1 MSQWA
6 RSGFAG
12 GVSLCVLFGALAL
25 DAAPSKEGKELKT
38 ASLNPAPNK
47 SNSKLVGPAP
57 KLVAPKGC
65 PAGMAPIPTE
75 TGGFCI
81 DRYEAGVVEVSS
93 SGKLKSHSPF
103 TPVTGMKVKA
113 IVKKGITPQGYISMV
128 EAEDACEAAGK
139 RLCSNDEWLRACQ
152 GKHPTKYPYG
162 DDEIPDRCN
171 ARDTTRAHPVIELFG
186 GPDAF
191 YDSSK
196 MNDPRINQLP
206 DTLTKTG
213 EKKKCTNTYG
223 VFDMVGNLHEWT
235 SDPAGSFK
243 GGYYMDT
250 HKNGDG
256 CFYTTTAHGP
266 SYHDY
271 STGFRCCK

>member
-1 MSQWA
+1 MWVRAVS
-6 RSGFAG
+6 SVGFAAS
-12 GVSLCVLFGALAL
+12 VLLCTLVL
-25 DAAPSKEGKELKT
+25 DAAPAKKT
-38 ASLNPAPNK
+38 ASLNAAPVK
-47 SNSKLVGPAP
+47 SNSTLVAPA
-57 KLVAPKGC
+57 KKVWAPKGC
-65 PAGMAPIPTE
+65 PPGMAPIPNE

-81 DRYEAGVVEVSS
+81 DRYEAGVAEIGANKKV
-93 SGKLKSHSPF
+93 KSHSPF
-103 TPVTGMKVKA
+103 TPVTNLKVKA
-113 IVKKGITPQGYISMV
+113 IVKKGIVPQGYISQL
-128 EAEDACEAAGK
+128 EAKDACENAGK
-139 RLCSNDEWLRACQ
+139 RLCTNDEWLAACQ
-152 GKHPTKYPYG
+152 GKSPTKYPYG
-162 DDEIPDRCN
+162 DNEIPGRCN
-171 ARDTTRAHPVIELFG
+171 GDGTRAHPVVELFG

-196 MNDPRINQLP
+196 MNDSRINQLP
-206 DTLTKTG
+206 GTLTKTG
-213 EKKKCTNTYG
+213 EKAKCKNSYG

-235 SDPAGSFK
+235 ADPNGSFK